1 MTVSE
6 RRRAILI
13 ASCNR
18 RFDRRENLANE
29 FGVSKRTIDND
40 VLYLSLTYLVYTSS
54 GRNGG
59 IFVDENF
66 NIDFNE
72 NKLNRKELT
81 LLQKLLPTLNVQDYA
96 TLIGIIKKF
105 T

>member
-13 ASCNR
+13 ALCNR
-18 RFDRRENLANE
+18 RFEENLANE

-40 VLYLSLTYLVYTSS
+40 VLYLSLTYPVYTSS

-59 IFVDENF
+59 IFVDE
-66 NIDFNE
+66 
-72 NKLNRKELT
+72 KLGANPK
-81 LLQKLLPTLNVQDYA
+81 
-96 TLIGIIKKF
+96 
-105 T
+105 